1 VKVVLRQDLE
11 TLGNRGDV
19 LDVAD
24 GYARNFLIPG
34 GLAIPATAG
43 ISRQAQSMRRSRDL
57 KDAKNQQGAEEI
69 ARRLVSLTVS
79 IPARAGA
86 EGRLFGSVTSQD
98 IVEAIAA
105 QAGVDIDRHKVL
117 AHEPIRTL
125 GTHQVSVRLH
135 PEVQFQVTLEVV
147 PA

>member
-43 ISRQAQSMRRSRDL
+43 IARQAQSMRRSRDL

>member
-1 VKVVLRQDLE
+1 MKVVLRQDLE

-43 ISRQAQSMRRSRDL
+43 IARQAQSMRRSRDL